1 MDFCFDSFHS
11 SRGAQ
16 KRHTHITSVAPLGQL
31 TSQYTLQK
39 FAFGEEGEKRNQRC
53 TAVTSSGRTRSPW
66 PPERPSAGPGSRADL
81 ERSDHRDG
89 SSGDAQPL
97 PAAPSQPASRFTR
110 GSLQLATRIPLPPQ
124 TSVSVGR
131 TEACV
136 CPPPPPQIT
145 GQAPGWPFP
154 GSRPRFP
161 PAEPCRGLP
170 QPRIRP
176 VARLFPSS
184 AVRRGIA
191 SGTGDVRK
199 QKGSLRPPPAAFR
212 AARRDRCRRP
222 EPEPREGGGVGC
234 RGSPLSGV
242 YRLGHGSSHRA
253 SPLPT
258 QPKPRQGSRCCKTS
272 ARAGM
277 PGAGTAS
284 PVWEGSAPERSPQA

>member
-89 SSGDAQPL
+89 SSGDARPL

-136 CPPPPPQIT
+136 VPPPPRPKSPARLRA
-145 GQAPGWPFP
+145 GLSPGAAPGSPRLSPAGVCRSRGSDLLLGSSRAAPSVGGLLREPGTCESRRAPFV
-154 GSRPRFP
+154 P
-161 PAEPCRGLP
+161 PQPLSEPHGETGAAGRSPNPERGGGGLP
-170 QPRIRP
+170 REPPLRGVPPR
-176 VARLFPSS
+176 ARF
-184 AVRRGIA
+184 
-191 SGTGDVRK
+191 
-199 QKGSLRPPPAAFR
+199 
-212 AARRDRCRRP
+212 
-222 EPEPREGGGVGC
+222 
-234 RGSPLSGV
+234 
-242 YRLGHGSSHRA
+242 
-253 SPLPT
+253 
-258 QPKPRQGSRCCKTS
+258 
-272 ARAGM
+272 
-277 PGAGTAS
+277 
-284 PVWEGSAPERSPQA
+284 

>member
-136 CPPPPPQIT
+136 VPPPPRPKSPARLRA
-145 GQAPGWPFP
+145 GLSPGAAPGSPRLSPAGVCRSRGSDLLLGSSRAAPSVGGLLREPGTCESRRAPFVP
-154 GSRPRFP
+154 PSRFP
-161 PAEPCRGLP
+161 SRT
-170 QPRIRP
+170 
-176 VARLFPSS
+176 ARQ
-184 AVRRGIA
+184 V
-191 SGTGDVRK
+191 
-199 QKGSLRPPPAAFR
+199 PPAG
-212 AARRDRCRRP
+212 ART
-222 EPEPREGGGVGC
+222 PRGGGVGC

>member
-136 CPPPPPQIT
+136 V
-145 GQAPGWPFP
+145 
-154 GSRPRFP
+154 S
-161 PAEPCRGLP
+161 
-170 QPRIRP
+170 
-176 VARLFPSS
+176 
-184 AVRRGIA
+184 
-191 SGTGDVRK
+191 
-199 QKGSLRPPPAAFR
+199 PPPAPNHRPGSGLAF
-212 AARRDRCRRP
+212 
-222 EPEPREGGGVGC
+222 PREPPPV
-234 RGSPLSGV
+234 P
-242 YRLGHGSSHRA
+242 
-253 SPLPT
+253 
-258 QPKPRQGSRCCKTS
+258 
-272 ARAGM
+272 
-277 PGAGTAS
+277 PG
-284 PVWEGSAPERSPQA
+284 